1 MAASHI
7 VIPANAESSLILSAP
22 SWTPTFVGVT
32 RKCIGAFATYPQ
44 PELAMNGLLS
54 DGSSGNGYA
63 ARIIHHHVES
73 PQ

>member
-44 PELAMNGLLS
+44 PELANGLLS